1 MNPIRKNAAISFFHH
16 KVMSDLRRYGLFLLN
31 IILLGFM
38 TWVFQS
44 GNQTGNQTV
53 AACGIISCG
62 IVSATFWISENRKH
76 GA

>member
-16 KVMSDLRRYGLFLLN
+16 KVMSDLRRYGLFLFN
-31 IILLGFM
+31 ILLLGFM
-38 TWVFQS
+38 TWIFQP
-44 GNQTGNQTV
+44 GNQIV
-53 AACGIISCG
+53 AACGLISCG